1 MKQESILY
9 QCPKCKHRMSS
20 ADFLKS
26 AGVCRKCNVM
36 LEKVEAPKEKQPD
49 PVPKEKE
56 EDVEAVKTYL
66 EKKNEKETAPSSHQ
80 KEPFNITPNPDSKN
94 HIVVAEV
101 LLPSQNEMDTTVV
114 NQFISSL
121 PENISMEYYGHG
133 AKRYML
139 LRGGKAD
146 IKYVAAK
153 IAVLYPAASVNILN
167 YDPVLEMKN
176 SHHKIISTYGFSGED
191 YLPVKTYEKYSD
203 GDPVHTLL
211 AGFLDL
217 GSDDSLWIQIQFLD
231 RETPEWH
238 EKILQRIKAEDQ
250 KGFVTNPKNEGIGDS
265 IGAFTPT
272 ELYRAANLK
281 KAFFNTSVLIVWLFV
296 FILFMFRMYAG
307 AVVLFLI
314 ATILTII
321 RINLPKEK
329 TDAWYTTD
337 LETVKSKATSQKEFN
352 KVVIRVVAASDT
364 KQNAEDML
372 QRIRLIFNQYSLA
385 GGNSFEQKSKL
396 EDTLF
401 SPKLLTAADDPVVMW
416 MSDAELGGLW
426 HIPYNTESVSPG
438 LIPVRGIEMRCPDV
452 DDVAGFYQIGS
463 FTQPNGEG
471 QPVYLNQKMLK
482 HNMFLIGKPGT
493 GKTSMMEHIAMA
505 AINGGSEDSAIIV
518 IDPHGDMFMRL
529 AGCIPPERY
538 DDVVLLDFGD
548 PKFVVPYN
556 PLDVHTSGLSTEQS
570 TQLIVDIG
578 KALWSTSWGPRM
590 QIPLQRAVSA
600 ISAHNKC
607 SPNNSPAHGLSL
619 LGVFLNSGPK
629 GRAQYLSEITDE
641 RIRVTLERYFT
652 NDFNSYGSYM
662 REQIIMPVLSKSYRF
677 EESPMLEFFSAPHSV
692 LNPTDIIKNKKIL
705 LVNTRMSQFGSELSN
720 FIGSFVINIILKE
733 ISRQGEDS
741 FENRNPVLLII
752 DEFQTYSGV
761 PWQELLAQLRK
772 WGGRTVLG
780 TQSFASM
787 VSEDTKELP
796 GIIMSGV
803 YSLIAFAVNGEDAS
817 YLSKNELS
825 AKFGGP
831 SMDTLVSLD
840 PHTCYARFMRQDGKL
855 SRPFFFR
862 TAMPVTPKDEN
873 FNEVM
878 GRRENYAVR
887 KDIATA
893 DALAYLD
900 IVNDYSFVSAGS
912 ETAST
917 GTNQKT
923 KSKIKNTDEE
933 LDYKEN
939 TDVLDEYPENK
950 EDLTSV
956 HRVINKKEDENSVSA
971 EDLSNTNDYGG
982 FI

>member
-1 MKQESILY
+1 MAENNLY
-9 QCPKCKHRMSS
+9 WCPVCKHRFSVHDYMT
-20 ADFLKS
+20 
-26 AGVCRKCNVM
+26 AGGTCRKCNVM
-36 LEKVEAPKEKQPD
+36 LEKYTVLSQDPPG
-49 PVPKEKE
+49 PVPKEKD
-56 EDVEAVKTYL
+56 EDVEAVKAFL
-66 EKKNEKETAPSSHQ
+66 DKKENTPPVETN
-80 KEPFNITPNPDSKN
+80 KKIRIETNPDAKN

-114 NQFISSL
+114 NQFVSSL

-167 YDPVLEMKN
+167 YDPVAEMKK
-176 SHHKIISTYGFSGED
+176 SQHKIVSTYGFSGED

-217 GSDDSLWIQIQFLD
+217 GNDDSLWIQIQFLA
-231 RETPEWH
+231 REKPEWL

-250 KGFVTNPKNEGIGDS
+250 KGFVTNPKNEGIGDA

-272 ELYRAANLK
+272 EMYRTVNLK
-281 KAFFNTSVLIVWLFV
+281 KAFFNTLVAISWMFV
-296 FILFMFRMYAG
+296 FILFMFRMYG
-307 AVVLFLI
+307 AAVILLFAAII
-314 ATILTII
+314 ATII
-321 RINLPKEK
+321 RVNLPKEK
-329 TDAWYTTD
+329 SDSWYSTD
-337 LETVKSKATSQKEFN
+337 LETVKNKATSQNDFN
-352 KVVIRVVAASDT
+352 KVVIRVVAASDKT
-364 KQNAEDML
+364 ENAEDMRR
-372 QRIRLIFNQYSLA
+372 RIRLIFNQYSLA
-385 GGNSFEQKSKL
+385 GGNSFVQKSKL

-401 SPKLLTAADDPVVMW
+401 SPKLLTDADDPHVMW
-416 MSDAELGGLW
+416 MSDAELGCLW
-426 HIPYNTESVSPG
+426 HIPYNSESVSPG

-471 QPVYLNQKMLK
+471 QPVNLNPKMLK

-505 AINGGSEDSAIIV
+505 AVKGGAEDSAIIV

-529 AGCIPPERY
+529 AGCIPPEKY

-548 PKFVVPYN
+548 PNFVVPYN

-607 SPNNSPAHGLSL
+607 SPKSAPADGLSL

-629 GRAQYLSEITDE
+629 GRKQYLSEITDE
-641 RIRVTLERYFT
+641 RIRITLERYF
-652 NDFNSYGSYM
+652 NDDFNSYGSYM

-787 VSEDTKELP
+787 VTEDTKELP

-862 TAMPVTPKDEN
+862 TSMPVKPTEEN

-878 GRRENYAVR
+878 GRRENYAIR
-887 KDIATA
+887 KEEATA
-893 DALAYLD
+893 DALGYLEK
-900 IVNDYSFVSAGS
+900 VQEYSFVSVGS
-912 ETAST
+912 ETASK
-917 GTNQKT
+917 GKDKAG
-923 KSKIKNTDEE
+923 KSALKDTDKDLGYSANPEV
-933 LDYKEN
+933 D
-939 TDVLDEYPENK
+939 DEYPENK
-950 EDLTSV
+950 EGTVSPHL
-956 HRVINKKEDENSVSA
+956 VINKDEKKEDSGGA
-971 EDLSNTNDYGG
+971 AGEDIYGG
-982 FI
+982 FF